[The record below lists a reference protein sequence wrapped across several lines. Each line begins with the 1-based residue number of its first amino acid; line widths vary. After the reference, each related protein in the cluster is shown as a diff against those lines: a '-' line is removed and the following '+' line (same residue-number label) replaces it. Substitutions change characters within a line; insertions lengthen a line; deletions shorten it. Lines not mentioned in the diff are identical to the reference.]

1 MVVKSSEFMALRWE
15 KIFVLCFRQK
25 ITIVSGLERLC
36 EVREGKTINLIM
48 RYYVI
53 LLRIQKKTFQK

>member
-1 MVVKSSEFMALRWE
+1 MQNECAGWYSVDKSSGFVALRWK

-36 EVREGKTINLIM
+36 EQREGKTINLTI
-48 RYYVI
+48 
-53 LLRIQKKTFQK
+53 